1 MTTLNCLA
9 HAPEYGDVNFLVDR
23 LPLRDKFVM
32 NNTPGVEKKK
42 RVLSSLL
49 SIAAASL
56 SLTVEY
62 PLTAIRRFAS
72 WSEGRTGNT
81 MIHPRQ

>member
-1 MTTLNCLA
+1 M
-9 HAPEYGDVNFLVDR
+9 
-23 LPLRDKFVM
+23 
-32 NNTPGVEKKK
+32 
-42 RVLSSLL
+42 S
-49 SIAAASL
+49 AASL

-72 WSEGRTGNT
+72 WSEGHTGNT

>member
-1 MTTLNCLA
+1 
-9 HAPEYGDVNFLVDR
+9 V
-23 LPLRDKFVM
+23 RDKFVI

-42 RVLSSLL
+42 RLSSSLL
-49 SIAAASL
+49 SMAAASL

-62 PLTAIRRFAS
+62 PLTAIRGFAS

-81 MIHPRQ
+81 IAVGIT